1 MTEGNSKKQ
10 VKKHVLF
17 LEAGGWAR
25 EHWIE
30 RVLPDFKDK
39 LEVAG
44 LVDINKAVLK
54 NSGKVLG
61 LRQNRLFTS
70 MDEAFDK
77 VSADFCVIVLP
88 PYVHK
93 KAVMLAVEKNT
104 PVLSEKPIT
113 DRYED
118 TIEVYKSVMKKHLKM
133 AVIQNYRYESIAMT
147 LKKILQEG
155 KLGEI
160 DYIIARYAS
169 DYRQSGLWDVTSAYK
184 GYYPLLVEGS
194 IHHFDMIRN
203 LSGANCKSIFCT
215 IWNPKWSNFKNTV
228 NSLTMLEM
236 TNGVKA
242 IYEENTLAAG
252 CISPWHQEYYRVECE
267 KGSVVVNGGDHAVR
281 VYTRSKFGRKII
293 KEIPPVPTLPTGHHQ
308 ILSDFLAWLDGGEI
322 PETALEKNI
331 HSALM
336 VFAAITAKEKNQP
349 QLLKDY
355 LPDNYRI

>member
-118 TIEVYKSVMKKHLKM
+118 TIAVYKTVMEKHLKM
-133 AVIQNYRYESIAMT
+133 VVIQNYRYESPILT
-147 LKKILQEG
+147 LKKVLQEG
-155 KLGEI
+155 KLGKI
-160 DYIIARYAS
+160 DYIISRYAS
-169 DYRQSGLWDVTSAYK
+169 DYRESGLWDVTSAYK

-215 IWNPKWSNFKNTV
+215 IWNPKWSNFENTV
-228 NSLTMLEM
+228 NSLTMIEM

-252 CISPWHQEYYRVECE
+252 YISPWHQEYYRVECE
-267 KGSVVVNGGDHAVR
+267 KGSVVVNEYDHSVR
-281 VYTRSKFGRKII
+281 VYTRNKFGRPII
-293 KEIPPVPTLPTGHHQ
+293 KEIPPVPALPTGHHQ
-308 ILSDFLAWLDGGEI
+308 ILRDFLAWLDGGEI